1 MELLVLPEH
10 KINPLNMCDFIGF
23 ELGVASGN
31 DENRVRVLSPDTMNH
46 LPVFMIGSIG
56 HGAGVDDADIR
67 LFAFLSTRMSACY
80 QGLT

>member
-1 MELLVLPEH
+1 
-10 KINPLNMCDFIGF
+10 MCDFIGF
-23 ELGVASGN
+23 ELGVAAGN
-31 DENRVRVLSPDTMNH
+31 DQDRIRVLSPDTMNH

-67 LFAFLSTRMSACY
+67 LFSFSSTRMTARY